1 VFKPNNKSSV
11 ISSDTAN
18 RRFSELSSLSCQCP
32 LSRWAHTYLVFICDS
47 LTLRVSKSYQGMLT
61 WCTLF
66 QKALLETSEGAAKL
80 LDPLRAAKN
89 YWWSVAHIWKEVM
102 TVVSVWPLP
111 LFSRSIKG
119 VREPGCSRHL
129 QVLDTAGVLLYG
141 ENTAL
146 GRFRPQ
152 RHATMACGLRGWEY
166 FLGYQNSVYRVWALS
181 LAGISSAEI
190 KQSQGKLEFSNTFVL
205 LTSQYWVH

>member
-1 VFKPNNKSSV
+1 MSSV
-11 ISSDTAN
+11 KVSSH
-18 RRFSELSSLSCQCP
+18 LSSLYLWFSDTESLQELP
-32 LSRWAHTYLVFICDS
+32 GYAHLVH
-47 LTLRVSKSYQGMLT
+47 TVPKSM
-61 WCTLF
+61 
-66 QKALLETSEGAAKL
+66 LETSEEAAKS

-119 VREPGCSRHL
+119 VREPGCRRHL

-146 GRFRPQ
+146 GRLGHNDMPPWLVVCADESIFW
-152 RHATMACGLRGWEY
+152 ATK
-166 FLGYQNSVYRVWALS
+166 
-181 LAGISSAEI
+181 I
-190 KQSQGKLEFSNTFVL
+190 QSIESGP
-205 LTSQYWVH
+205 YH

>member
-1 VFKPNNKSSV
+1 MSSV
-11 ISSDTAN
+11 KVSSH
-18 RRFSELSSLSCQCP
+18 LSSLYLWFSDTESLQEP
-32 LSRWAHTYLVFICDS
+32 PGYAHLVH
-47 LTLRVSKSYQGMLT
+47 TVPKSM
-61 WCTLF
+61 
-66 QKALLETSEGAAKL
+66 LETSEEAAKS

-119 VREPGCSRHL
+119 VREPGCRRHL
-129 QVLDTAGVLLYG
+129 QVLGTAGVLLYG